1 MLVLFIQDVELIVKF
16 LPELVAVMVDNTLR
30 GLYKQ
35 LKEEHTPYSPSASFF
50 SCLAKQPCAMY
61 IMCTYA
67 LHLLEKK
74 DMKSLSLLLP
84 MIAKTCEHSDPV
96 SIPDVFLHVLVLE
109 LTQQI
114 ETLREAVLHSTLN
127 EFWVPC
133 SQSNETVLL
142 HFCRLLWTFHGRL
155 NPAYLAEVLEAVNP
169 SEEVGL
175 WSSVYTTVCVTL
187 SIMHLPSAFTCNNP
201 LAHMHAHTHTHT
213 HTHTVP
219 AESSCERPV

>member
-1 MLVLFIQDVELIVKF
+1 MHTDASPHNLSWSFIQDVELIVKF

-35 LKEEHTPYSPSASFF
+35 LKEDHTPYSPSASFI
-50 SCLAKQPCAMY
+50 SCLAKQPSAMH

-84 MIAKTCEHSDPV
+84 VIAKTCDEPDSV

-109 LTQQI
+109 LTQQA
-114 ETLREAVLHSTLN
+114 ETLREGVLILMLN

-133 SQSNETVLL
+133 CQSSETVLL

-169 SEEVGL
+169 SEEVRL
-175 WSSVYTTVCVTL
+175 CSSVAL
-187 SIMHLPSAFTCNNP
+187 S
-201 LAHMHAHTHTHT
+201 
-213 HTHTVP
+213 V
-219 AESSCERPV
+219 